1 MNYVDG
7 FVIPVQKNKLVQYRS
22 MAKQSSK
29 IWLEHGALEFYES
42 VGEDGPYGKHTSFPR
57 SVKLKKSETVV
68 FSWIIYKSRAHRD
81 KVMAKVMKDPRIA
94 KMMQSGTPPFDPKRM
109 IFGGFKLIVQA

>member
-1 MNYVDG
+1 M
-7 FVIPVQKNKLVQYRS
+7 
-22 MAKQSSK
+22 
-29 IWLEHGALEFYES
+29 
-42 VGEDGPYGKHTSFPR
+42 
-57 SVKLKKSETVV
+57 KLKKSETVV

-94 KMMQSGTPPFDPKRM
+94 RMMQSGAPPFDPKRM